1 MNNLGIYA
9 SMTATLLLVSMVASN
24 VLSDPYNMYVTV
36 TGVSLFSISFV
47 LLMKEMNKRNRE
59 YGEIQNEWRAYL
71 KGQDKNND
79 NLLNEIIKKSLAQ
92 NVTLELVLE
101 NIKKQSESNHEDI
114 KTLLQELKNVKEEN
128 IDKFRTLDNTLNE
141 LLYANV
147 KSKEDIIESLRSG
160 HSSIIKSLEQ
170 RLDTFSSVYEEK
182 NQALLNAFVEN
193 NQKAILDNID
203 LMVKKNMAAMQSM
216 ENNCKVVCD
225 ILKNAV
231 GEATNSIL
239 SNTMQCINAHN
250 KTVEQ
255 FLSDVHDKMSQN
267 QKQISDAGKCVKNM
281 DAAIEDLVKKQATY
295 IDKIS
300 ETLQQHVQSQTEI
313 LDNIAKKLSAEIKPV
328 IEENMEALLDDIDG
342 TFGDDGSFKTTMD
355 ESLKQLKGD
364 LEYNSKELRD
374 MQKKCLND
382 IKNEIVTLPNL
393 LSEENNKILSCMSK
407 IFDEQKS
414 LTKAL
419 KKWNEDREK
428 LNKED
433 YDLLWSVLKK

>member
-295 IDKIS
+295 IDKMS

-328 IEENMEALLDDIDG
+328 IEENMEDLLDNIDG

-364 LEYNSKELRD
+364 LEYNSEELRD

>member
-9 SMTATLLLVSMVASN
+9 SITAILLLVSIVVPN
-24 VLSDPYNMYVTV
+24 VLSDPYNIYVSV
-36 TGVSLFSISFV
+36 TGVILFSISFV
-47 LLMKEMNKRNRE
+47 LLMQEMSKRNKE
-59 YGEIQNEWRAYL
+59 YNDIQNEWRSYL
-71 KGQDKNND
+71 KVQDKNND

-128 IDKFRTLDNTLNE
+128 VDKFRTLDNTLNE
-141 LLYANV
+141 LLSANI

-295 IDKIS
+295 IDKMS

>member
-225 ILKNAV
+225 KLKNAV

-267 QKQISDAGKCVKNM
+267 QKQINEASQCVKDM
-281 DAAIEDLVKKQATY
+281 DVAIESLAENQAVH
-295 IDKIS
+295 IEKMS
-300 ETLQQHVQSQTEI
+300 EIIQQHIQAQTEMV
-313 LDNIAKKLSAEIKPV
+313 DNVAKKISAEITPV
-328 IEENMEALLDDIDG
+328 IEENMEALLKDIDG
-342 TFGDDGSFKTTMD
+342 TFGDKGSFKTTMD
-355 ESLKQLKGD
+355 ESLKLLKDD
-364 LEYNSKELRD
+364 LEYNSEELRD

>member
-141 LLYANV
+141 LLSANV

-295 IDKIS
+295 IDKMS
-300 ETLQQHVQSQTEI
+300 KTLQQHVQSQTEI

-328 IEENMEALLDDIDG
+328 IVENMEDLLNDIDG
-342 TFGDDGSFKTTMD
+342 TFGDDGSFKTAMD
-355 ESLKQLKGD
+355 ESLKLLKD
-364 LEYNSKELRD
+364 DFEYNINELRD

-382 IKNEIVTLPNL
+382 IKNEMVTLPNL
-393 LSEENNKILSCMSK
+393 LSEENNKILLSMAE
-407 IFDEQKS
+407 IFNEQKS

>member
-141 LLYANV
+141 LLSANV

-203 LMVKKNMAAMQSM
+203 LMVKKNMTAMQSM

-295 IDKIS
+295 IDKMS
-300 ETLQQHVQSQTEI
+300 KTLQQHVQSQTEI

-328 IEENMEALLDDIDG
+328 IVENMEDLLNDIDG
-342 TFGDDGSFKTTMD
+342 TFGDDGSFKTAMD
-355 ESLKQLKGD
+355 ESLKLLKD
-364 LEYNSKELRD
+364 DFEYNINELRD

-382 IKNEIVTLPNL
+382 IKNEMVTLPNL
-393 LSEENNKILSCMSK
+393 LSEENNKILLSMAE
-407 IFDEQKS
+407 IFNEQKS